1 METTNSVDFRVP
13 DFLGQDGVEYTDIEI
28 AILSDDGDIQDAV
41 RLAERWS
48 VHGAPTMTEKKLGP
62 SDFRGEVERLR
73 AAGTLP
79 TLEEVLDAVADVRKK
94 NAPKILTLG
103 QASRPV

>member
-1 METTNSVDFRVP
+1 
-13 DFLGQDGVEYTDIEI
+13 
-28 AILSDDGDIQDAV
+28 
-41 RLAERWS
+41 
-48 VHGAPTMTEKKLGP
+48 MTEKKLGP
-62 SDFRGEVERLR
+62 SDFRGEVERRR